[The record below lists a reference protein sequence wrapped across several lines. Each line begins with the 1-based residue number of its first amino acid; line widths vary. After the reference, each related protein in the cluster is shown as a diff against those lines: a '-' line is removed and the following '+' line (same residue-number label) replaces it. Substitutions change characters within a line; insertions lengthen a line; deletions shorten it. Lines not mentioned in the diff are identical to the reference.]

1 MAARGS
7 GATGAV
13 PTAAVLA
20 AFTWSPTPAVV
31 SAVHPVK
38 LPLLLLEEPVR
49 ATARRAEGA
58 EKHLNRRKKKKKKMI
73 ITVLRE

>member
-1 MAARGS
+1 
-7 GATGAV
+7 
-13 PTAAVLA
+13 
-20 AFTWSPTPAVV
+20 V